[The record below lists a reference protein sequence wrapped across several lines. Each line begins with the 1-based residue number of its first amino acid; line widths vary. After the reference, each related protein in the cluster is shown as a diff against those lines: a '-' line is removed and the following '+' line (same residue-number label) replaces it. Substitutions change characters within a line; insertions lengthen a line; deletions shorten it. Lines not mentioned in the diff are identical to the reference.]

1 MGNVG
6 DGDPLDTGYST
17 YGAYTFNV
25 SPS

>member
-17 YGAYTFNV
+17 YGAYTLNV